1 MNNGLVYIFLFFLM
15 CICPTNGQYGILNE
29 VPSQDDFSEDEIN
42 DLSNKIVGGL
52 YDVLVEAEFADL
64 GGSAYTVSDFEMDTE
79 MTENYGNS
87 LEYGQVYV
95 EREFTQQSTLQMQM
109 QQYTDRMN
117 ISTSDDSNK
126 TNATLKNS
134 NEIVSSV
141 DLETVPLKDAR
152 YCDGHLV
159 QNNQISWSLETPC
172 PSNMMKKPMSLK
184 IKCKSFGA
192 CTEADCCVAKCTTVV
207 CKNNDRK
214 PYAKYETVC
223 SNLQGETLSDPSKCS
238 ASQCCTDKPE
248 HCEEYLRVNSC
259 PSDTVT
265 ISSQELFD
273 ASVTDYQGAC
283 CPHVSNCKIFGENYG
298 CPSSMQLKALPES
311 TKCFGTSEDTC
322 DFEDCCEIIPEP
334 DYEKDWTY
342 FQNNG
347 ESDDVEEPYYHAEFV
362 GHFLYEAD
370 ELLMFNVTPGTRDI
384 RIENC
389 RTACAYQN
397 PNGVEG
403 GQWSTFGKATGF
415 VLVNREKCICQK
427 ISEHAAFNVP
437 PIIQRFA
444 YTNQLDVVE
453 HLVKYESAMFETYTL
468 APVRV
473 HDYSFDSIFLN
484 SNGKCRQ
491 PLYLHGHSDMAPK
504 LQSSAPLYDADGKTE
519 CLHRCVGEYPDLRAF
534 FIKHSD
540 QSCACA
546 ENECNL
552 IDSHSDFRPY
562 EIQPIKVAS
571 TCQFYPVPRNDVPKP
586 EHAVY
591 CKSCTDAGPDSVCHE
606 WVYITPESQTSTFD
620 LDESRSC
627 DEHVFSNA
635 TCTKCKNNTCLEI
648 SCGVGVSNENGL
660 IEDGCESVCN
670 ENCDMC
676 DNRNASLCVRDLCD
690 LGSRPKSEYIT
701 VSDPQGS
708 CEACPAGQYGD
719 GKTCSDC
726 SEGKYQN
733 EDGQQQ
739 CKQCAVGRYGTR
751 PGTKSPCK
759 ACPLKTITE
768 STGSF
773 RQDQCVACPS
783 GYEVRNQICT
793 QCEAG
798 KVEVDSQCLL
808 CEHGTTSEPGA
819 SRECISCDVG
829 KSLHNGEC
837 ISCPPGRFKGGTEEN
852 CAACP
857 QGWFQ
862 AESMATECQ
871 ECPQNTLSLYDAA
884 TTCYCIGETQ
894 DCTSPIQLLSK
905 ENVLEKVH
913 TLLYQ
918 NTDLIQTFLDIL
930 GTKCLEDIERK
941 HENCNECSNPFGS
954 KLKCLQTS
962 SGPVQDTDNDGYM
975 DYVDAF
981 PLDPTEWKDTDGDRF
996 GDNKDTYPNDPTRW
1010 EDSDGDGVDDLDD
1023 YFPHDPSEWMD
1034 SDLDFVGDNS
1044 DAFPND
1050 PSESKDDDNDGVGN
1064 NADKFDNDPTEW
1076 SDDDNDGLGDNEDDP
1091 HPGDTDNDGVTNLID
1106 PFPLD
1111 PTEWSDT
1118 DNDNVGDQ
1126 QDDPFPNDTDNDGTP
1141 NPNDFDAHEP
1151 ANNAGKTWHD
1161 QAGVDHF
1168 PNDPNEQTDTDK
1180 DGTGDNADTDDDDD
1194 GRADPTITVVT
1205 SGTCASHGKVS
1216 VTSQQLCEYA
1226 LNTAAPNNVN
1236 AIWSDSFATAANNPN
1251 CFVSSGKV
1259 YWNTNANPTT
1269 SCSSAASCVCV
1280 NSGADMFPMNPTEWS
1295 DMDGDGIGD
1304 NSDPDRDGDGYYGY
1318 KYMIYS
1324 TGRCEYWGY
1333 VPIAN
1338 KAECDAASLALGRVY
1353 GYNQAF
1359 TAGTRPRCFTY
1370 DVWSDKI
1377 HYNSATD
1384 VLETGDMTTAGGIVC
1399 KSVVDA
1405 FPNDPNEHA
1414 DMDGDGIGDNSDRDK
1429 DGDGVEDVSSVTGHT
1444 AYKIFWS
1451 LTQSCEDIG
1460 GKSITDVGECDAAW
1474 YQGMGKTPANPHRH
1488 YDSIMSTSNW
1498 GATIAP
1504 CMTWGSWGYHN
1515 ANSNPATY
1523 VCSHP
1528 SHPARSDL
1536 GACLCKFDVFPNK
1549 HWDHADVDGDGTGDN
1564 SDTDIDNDGVANVAD
1579 AFPFIHKESADL
1591 DGDGIGDNT
1600 DEDADGDGHKD
1611 HKYVMFTGDGT
1622 SSCASHG
1629 ALPITTAAEC
1639 EQAADLY
1646 YGRYYVSSMSWTSG
1660 TKANSYCMSWSNG
1673 VYFNTH
1679 ATAKDACGITNYV
1692 DNAHYGG
1699 CICKLPVVP
1708 DAFPNDPNE
1717 HADMDGDGIGD
1728 NSDPDRDGDGHAN
1741 AVDALPND
1749 PNEHADM
1756 DGDGIGDNSDP
1767 DKDGDGVED
1776 VSSITDHTTYKVFWS
1791 LTQSCED
1798 IGGKSIT
1805 DVGECDDAW
1814 YSQGTINIASASYR
1828 AIVSSSLRGANLP
1841 PCMTWGTWGYHNTA
1855 SNPATYICGHT
1866 GYPTRQN
1873 MGACLC
1879 KFDVFPNNPNEYSDA
1894 DGDGTGDNSDSDK
1907 DGDGV
1912 ANSADAF
1919 PWNPNESAD
1928 LDNDGIGDNR
1938 DEDADGDGHKD
1949 HKYVTFT
1956 GDGTSSCASHGAL
1969 PITTYAECKQ
1979 AGELYY
1985 GKYWNGGMY
1994 RTEGTRAN
2002 SYCMSWSS
2010 QVIFNTHATAKDACG
2025 VTNYANHGS
2034 LGGCICKLPMAPDA
2048 FPNDATRGPDTDGD
2062 GTADWR
2068 IVSGEKVIEDW
2079 MPNDASSTQDSD
2091 MDGVKDS
2098 AETFPND
2105 PRRKVVVRANLPP
2118 SAFAY
2123 AISPTVVVYGN
2134 VYASFV
2140 SPTSGQTSCAANGY
2154 EPITTALECDAA
2166 GIALGMVETS
2176 PSPGYTTLRNVN
2188 NWGTTNG
2195 YCLKWGSDLYFNTGA
2210 VTDKCGHTS
2219 YLGHPNLGPC
2229 VCKKPT
2235 LSYTPQHM
2243 AAQVFE
2249 ASLTANVDGYV
2260 AELVGNKACNY
2271 AESAVV
2277 KPTVSLN
2284 TGMRAQQVTN
2294 CKNLCADTTQ
2304 WGTVKDSEGMPEY
2317 KTAHIDGNPTNYN
2330 VRADGSTGSLMPIA
2344 GPESGTWEEWV
2355 SNCAK
2360 ACFHANPPSTN
2371 PPTKVKGFFVHQSD
2385 NSFGGRCYCSFKHS
2399 LETTKTTSNYV
2410 SYDFKTDTDAM
2421 NSEDKIRGFFLHNGI
2436 GNAALK
2442 GQCVCIKQDPYKNVE
2457 SGHECLSQYDT
2468 YAIRGEECEK
2478 TSRPEYESVWEE
2490 VTGYCG
2496 TEKSKTV
2503 KEFNVC
2509 ESVCFDDE
2517 DCYGF
2522 SFHAPSKE
2530 CIIPNDKYSCTS
2542 SNLKV
2547 NVFPWKTYNKRSAA
2561 NQRFLSDNMPPMCL
2575 TNIDSVWPGATYTG
2589 CDGARTADGT
2599 PFSSYCDGSNPTHY
2613 IDAHREFYEK
2623 CCDWTGSACVNKWD
2637 NRFYDASTQKYN
2649 RVKSN
2654 SKCRRVF
2661 KWTKPH
2667 GDDAMCYD
2675 EGSSLRVYSEDS
2687 NDCPAGDRECHVV
2700 KCAEK
2705 CFSGEYGASGTADL
2719 LRYGHNGFNDI
2730 MKGFGVDHKNGICEC
2745 TTYGQMP
2752 CGSELED
2759 GSSTELATDS
2769 FTGYEFMFEC
2779 PEDDTKKLTNSKLL
2793 EERGRCTNK
2802 ADVYNTN
2809 SLGTC
2814 NEVQA
2819 GSCESKAYEC
2829 AKTCAAYH
2837 WVDTNK
2843 LQSNTNGITFYSDLY
2858 VRPWDTA
2865 CPIGSICSKMKGRI
2879 LPGFAWSFTSSV
2891 MSPMRVSEDEYVF
2904 GAAAGSYFKMVSVKF
2919 GRQTREFVLSES
2931 RYVTSSTVSSLS
2943 TLTNAKWR
2951 AASKQGGGGTCG
2963 TNQYCAGEFYLT
2975 NENRCT
2981 CRQRVAGSSLAC
2993 TNNNDVNYLTV
3004 KTHMTKTV
3012 ADSQTV
3018 NAEYNA
3024 LTLTESAFG
3033 TGKTCRED
3041 VRFIID
3047 YKDRNGRLIQ
3057 DQRYK
3062 SLTMYLKHADYDENN
3077 GFCNSNTDC
3086 EKTQCAKQCYS
3097 GEYGPY
3103 GQYPTNSDP
3112 RISNLYKK
3120 VYSGGY
3126 VANYHKYYESSS
3138 LKEAPYAEFRM
3149 YAGCGGTDGTNTYP
3163 DGTDTCE
3170 ASPEKRIDECATAC
3184 YTYVYGSGLKMQ
3196 GFFCAKGNGRCYCSI
3211 PRGEATQYTPKPGF
3225 TTSASYDHYDF
3236 NRIYGELQIGWPNG
3250 ASAYGSWGSTDWRIF
3265 DGSASETYPDGT
3277 TLGSATMEQKIEECA
3292 RGCFAQ
3298 HRLPT
3303 IQSSFTNYNSEY
3315 IPTTAKAFLVTPI
3328 NGRCYCSYV
3337 GNQRGTSTQTN
3348 KYGYYMGNFIRDTL
3362 PNFGRGKMKAIEYN
3376 SNSGECSCR
3385 SENSAQCNAEQ
3396 VRTWYAHTGEG
3407 ICDPP
3412 LGVRMYE
3419 GASDN
3424 PGTDVDSNTKACA
3437 TACHLQ
3443 KAPLY
3448 QTWASLGPATGFSVY
3463 ASSGR
3468 CYCNH
3473 QTYSSCPSIKH
3484 TAYKYYDFTSVVEK
3498 SISYTTWYDIH
3509 FQSKRLGSKHLI
3521 TKPT

>member
-29 VPSQDDFSEDEIN
+29 VPSQDDFSENEIN

-95 EREFTQQSTLQMQM
+95 EREFPQQSTLQMQM

-184 IKCKSFGA
+184 IKCKNFGA

-223 SNLQGETLSDPSKCS
+223 SSLQGETLSDPSKCS

-265 ISSQELFD
+265 LSSQELFD

-283 CPHVSNCKIFGENYG
+283 CPHVSTCKMFGEKYG
-298 CPSSMQLKALPES
+298 CPTSMQLKALPES
-311 TKCFGTSEDTC
+311 TMCFGTSEDTC
-322 DFEDCCEIIPEP
+322 DFEDCCEFIPEP
-334 DYEKDWTY
+334 DYDKDWTY
-342 FQNNG
+342 YQNNG

-370 ELLMFNVTPGTRDI
+370 ELLMFNVTPGNVGDI

-389 RTACAYQN
+389 RAACAYQN
-397 PNGVEG
+397 PNGIEG
-403 GQWSTFGKATGF
+403 SQWSTFGQATGF

-427 ISEHAAFNVP
+427 ISDHAAFTMP
-437 PIIQRFA
+437 PIIQRFT

-453 HLVKYESAMFETYTL
+453 RLVKYESAMFETYTL

-473 HDYSFDSIFLN
+473 HDYSFDYIFLN

-571 TCQFYPVPRNDVPKP
+571 TCQFYPVPRSDVPKP

-670 ENCDMC
+670 ENCDLC

-905 ENVLEKVH
+905 ENVLGKVH

-981 PLDPTEWKDTDGDRF
+981 PLDPTEWKDTDGDRV

-1034 SDLDFVGDNS
+1034 SDLDLVGDNS
-1044 DAFPND
+1044 DAFPNN
-1050 PSESKDDDNDGVGN
+1050 PAESKDDDNDGVGN

-1076 SDDDNDGLGDNEDDP
+1076 ADDDNDGLGDNEDDP
-1091 HPGDTDNDGVTNLID
+1091 YLNDSDNDGFTNLID
-1106 PFPLD
+1106 AFPLD

-1141 NPNDFDAHEP
+1141 NPNDFDAHFEY
-1151 ANNAGKTWHD
+1151 NAGKTWHD

-1168 PNDPNEQTDTDK
+1168 PNDPNEHIDTDG
-1180 DGTGDNADTDDDDD
+1180 DGTGDNADADDD
-1194 GRADPTITVVT
+1194 GDGRTDPTITVVT

-1226 LNTAAPNNVN
+1226 LNTAAPGHVN
-1236 AIWSDSFATAANNPN
+1236 AIWSNSFATAANNPN

-1280 NSGADMFPMNPTEWS
+1280 NSGTDLFPLNPTEWS
-1295 DMDGDGIGD
+1295 DIDGDGIGD
-1304 NSDPDRDGDGYYGY
+1304 NSDPDRDGDGH
-1318 KYMIYS
+1318 
-1324 TGRCEYWGY
+1324 
-1333 VPIAN
+1333 AN
-1338 KAECDAASLALGRVY
+1338 A
-1353 GYNQAF
+1353 
-1359 TAGTRPRCFTY
+1359 
-1370 DVWSDKI
+1370 
-1377 HYNSATD
+1377 
-1384 VLETGDMTTAGGIVC
+1384 
-1399 KSVVDA
+1399 VDA

-1414 DMDGDGIGDNSDRDK
+1414 DMDGDGIGDNSDR
-1429 DGDGVEDVSSVTGHT
+1429 
-1444 AYKIFWS
+1444 
-1451 LTQSCEDIG
+1451 
-1460 GKSITDVGECDAAW
+1460 
-1474 YQGMGKTPANPHRH
+1474 
-1488 YDSIMSTSNW
+1488 
-1498 GATIAP
+1498 
-1504 CMTWGSWGYHN
+1504 
-1515 ANSNPATY
+1515 
-1523 VCSHP
+1523 
-1528 SHPARSDL
+1528 
-1536 GACLCKFDVFPNK
+1536 
-1549 HWDHADVDGDGTGDN
+1549 
-1564 SDTDIDNDGVANVAD
+1564 
-1579 AFPFIHKESADL
+1579 
-1591 DGDGIGDNT
+1591 
-1600 DEDADGDGHKD
+1600 
-1611 HKYVMFTGDGT
+1611 
-1622 SSCASHG
+1622 
-1629 ALPITTAAEC
+1629 
-1639 EQAADLY
+1639 
-1646 YGRYYVSSMSWTSG
+1646 
-1660 TKANSYCMSWSNG
+1660 
-1673 VYFNTH
+1673 
-1679 ATAKDACGITNYV
+1679 
-1692 DNAHYGG
+1692 
-1699 CICKLPVVP
+1699 
-1708 DAFPNDPNE
+1708 
-1717 HADMDGDGIGD
+1717 
-1728 NSDPDRDGDGHAN
+1728 
-1741 AVDALPND
+1741 
-1749 PNEHADM
+1749 
-1756 DGDGIGDNSDP
+1756 

-1814 YSQGTINIASASYR
+1814 YSQGTINIASPSYR
-1828 AIVSSSLRGANLP
+1828 AIVSSSPRGANLP
-1841 PCMTWGTWGYHNTA
+1841 PCMTWGTWGYHNTN

-1866 GYPTRQN
+1866 GYPTTQN
-1873 MGACLC
+1873 LGACLC

-1928 LDNDGIGDNR
+1928 LDNDGTGDNT

-1979 AGELYY
+1979 AGELYN
-1985 GKYWNGGMY
+1985 GKYWNGGAS

-2010 QVIFNTHATAKDACG
+2010 QVIFNTAATAKDACG
-2025 VTNYANHGS
+2025 VTNYANHWS
-2034 LGGCICKLPMAPDA
+2034 LGGCICQLPMAPDAFPNDPNEHADLDGDGIGDNSDPDRDGDGHANAVDAFPNDPNEHADMDGDGIGDNSDRDKDGDGVEDVSSITDHTTYKVFWSLTQSCEDIGGKSITDVGECDDAWYSQGTINIASPSYRAIVSSSPRGANLPPCMTWGTWGYHNTNSNPATYICGHTGYPTTQNLGACLCKFDVFPNNPNEYSDADGDGTGDNSDSDKDGDGVANSADAFPWNPNESADLDNDGTGDNTDEDADGDGHKDHKYVTFTGDGTSSCASHGALPITTYAECKQAGELYNGKYWNGGASRTEGTRANSYCMSWSSQVIFNTAATAKDACGVTNYANHWSLGGCICQLPMAPDA
-2048 FPNDATRGPDTDGD
+2048 FPNDATRAVDTDGD

-2068 IVSGEKVIEDW
+2068 IVNGEKVIEDW

-2098 AETFPND
+2098 ADTYPND
-2105 PRRKVVVRANLPP
+2105 PRRKINVRPGVVPVQYVYDVASTSGTSTQHVKYSTGYFLISSGTCVSHGGVQVTVQADCQTARDELGLTNFYTAKYTPGTRPNCFVYSHLPN
-2118 SAFAY
+2118 
-2123 AISPTVVVYGN
+2123 N
-2134 VYASFV
+2134 VYYNTN
-2140 SPTSGQTSCAANGY
+2140 PTGSTETPVPSS
-2154 EPITTALECDAA
+2154 TWTAQ
-2166 GIALGMVETS
+2166 V
-2176 PSPGYTTLRNVN
+2176 
-2188 NWGTTNG
+2188 
-2195 YCLKWGSDLYFNTGA
+2195 
-2210 VTDKCGHTS
+2210 
-2219 YLGHPNLGPC
+2219 
-2229 VCKKPT
+2229 VCKKVG

-2271 AESAVV
+2271 AEAAVV
-2277 KPTVSLN
+2277 KPSVPLN
-2284 TGMRAQQVTN
+2284 TGTRAQQVAN
-2294 CKNLCADTTQ
+2294 CKNVCADTTQ
-2304 WGTVKDSEGMPEY
+2304 WGTSIDPEGMPEY
-2317 KTAHIDGNPTNYN
+2317 EISNILGIPANYHY
-2330 VRADGSTGSLMPIA
+2330 RADGSSQRIMPYNTQ
-2344 GPESGTWEEWV
+2344 SGTWDEMV

-2360 ACFHANPPSTN
+2360 ACFHWSDPS
-2371 PPTKVKGFFVHQSD
+2371 KIKGFHVHLI
-2385 NSFGGRCYCSFKHS
+2385 GRCYCNFKHS
-2399 LETTKTTSNYV
+2399 LETTTQVSDYV

-2421 NSEDKIRGFFLHNGI
+2421 NSEDKIRGFFLHDGTA
-2436 GNAALK
+2436 NAALK

-2490 VTGYCG
+2490 VSGSHCDPAISSVG
-2496 TEKSKTV
+2496 
-2503 KEFNVC
+2503 NVN
-2509 ESVCFDDE
+2509 FE
-2517 DCYGF
+2517 DCEKQCFEDETCLSF
-2522 SFHAPSKE
+2522 SYLFASTTNCRK
-2530 CIIPNDKYSCTS
+2530 CTGNTLFAS
-2542 SNLKV
+2542 SH
-2547 NVFPWKTYNKRSAA
+2547 PWKTYNKRSAA
-2561 NQRFLSDNMPPMCL
+2561 NHRFLSDNVPPVCL
-2575 TNIDSVWPGATYTG
+2575 TNINSVWSGATYTG

-2637 NRFYDASTQKYN
+2637 KRFYDASTQKYN

-2675 EGSSLRVYSEDS
+2675 QGSSLRVYAADS
-2687 NDCPAGDRECHVV
+2687 NTCPAGDRECHVV
-2700 KCAEK
+2700 KCAAK
-2705 CFSGEYGASGTADL
+2705 CYSGEYGASGTADL
-2719 LRYGHNGFNDI
+2719 LRYGDNGFNDI

-2759 GSSTELATDS
+2759 GSFTELATDS

-2779 PEDDTKKLTNSKLL
+2779 PEDDTRKKINSKLL

-2802 ADVYNTN
+2802 GASSTKL
-2809 SLGTC
+2809 LGAC
-2814 NEVQA
+2814 NKAEP
-2819 GSCESKAYEC
+2819 GSCEGKAYEC
-2829 AKTCAAYH
+2829 ANHCAAKQ
-2837 WVDTNK
+2837 WLITNK
-2843 LQSNTNGITFYSDLY
+2843 LHSNTNGVTFYSDL
-2858 VRPWDTA
+2858 DLA
-2865 CPIGSICSKMKGRI
+2865 
-2879 LPGFAWSFTSSV
+2879 
-2891 MSPMRVSEDEYVF
+2891 
-2904 GAAAGSYFKMVSVKF
+2904 
-2919 GRQTREFVLSES
+2919 
-2931 RYVTSSTVSSLS
+2931 
-2943 TLTNAKWR
+2943 
-2951 AASKQGGGGTCG
+2951 
-2963 TNQYCAGEFYLT
+2963 
-2975 NENRCT
+2975 NENLCT
-2981 CRQRVAGSSLAC
+2981 CRQSVAGNSLTC
-2993 TNNNDVNYLTV
+2993 SNDNNVNYLTV

-3033 TGKTCRED
+3033 TGKTCRKD

-3062 SLTMYLKHADYDENN
+3062 SLTMYLNHADYDASN
-3077 GFCNSNTDC
+3077 GNCGVVTFNLKQSQRYCANQVTMDYIPNSSPQHCAEYCYSKGYTGFFLNYAGAHNDACKCSANGCTSLSGSYDATAYTITSNWDAEC
-3086 EKTQCAKQCYS
+3086 GKTQCAKQCYS

-3103 GQYPTNSDP
+3103 GQYPKNSDP

-3126 VANYHKYYESSS
+3126 VTNYHKYYESSS

-3170 ASPEKRIDECATAC
+3170 ASPEKRIDECAAAC

-3211 PRGEATQYTPKPGF
+3211 PRVEATQYTPKITGF
-3225 TTSASYDHYDF
+3225 TTALQYDHYDF

-3250 ASAYGSWGSTDWRIF
+3250 ASPYGSWGSEDWRIF
-3265 DGSASETYPDGT
+3265 DGSSSETYPDGT

-3298 HRLPT
+3298 HRLT
-3303 IQSSFTNYNSEY
+3303 SIDDSFKNYNGNHL
-3315 IPTTAKAFLVTPI
+3315 PTTAKAFLVTPI

-3337 GNQRGTSTQTN
+3337 GNQRGTNTQTN
-3348 KYGYYMGNFIRDTL
+3348 RWGYYMGNFIRDTL

-3396 VRTWYAHTGEG
+3396 VRTWYAHTGAG

-3443 KAPLY
+3443 KVSLANS
-3448 QTWASLGPATGFSVY
+3448 WATLGPATGFSVY

>member
-1 MNNGLVYIFLFFLM
+1 MTKILLISLCIFGLMGIGL
-15 CICPTNGQYGILNE
+15 CQTYGSTSASSVVSNSVEIT
-29 VPSQDDFSEDEIN
+29 VPGDFSAVFDAPDAEILSSSDGFKSSEFNLIGVLAGENANHRSRIVILGSLDDMDYRDKNVLENEMQNLRLMNETTGLLDDEKELSIVDVEDIAN
-42 DLSNKIVGGL
+42 DI
-52 YDVLVEAEFADL
+52 AE
-64 GGSAYTVSDFEMDTE
+64 
-79 MTENYGNS
+79 
-87 LEYGQVYV
+87 
-95 EREFTQQSTLQMQM
+95 
-109 QQYTDRMN
+109 
-117 ISTSDDSNK
+117 
-126 TNATLKNS
+126 
-134 NEIVSSV
+134 EIVLPSGVRVGIVKVSARVSS
-141 DLETVPLKDAR
+141 AR
-152 YCDGHLV
+152 YCDGHV
-159 QNNQISWSLETPC
+159 VENNEIAWEEAVLC
-172 PSNMMKKPMSLK
+172 PEKMMPIGLAGQT
-184 IKCKSFGA
+184 KCEKLSH
-192 CTEADCCVAKCTTVV
+192 CSESECCIAKCTSEL
-207 CKNNDRK
+207 CQDASRNKNLAKPFAKPNTPCRDTLNQLLDSSTKCIAEFCCTEKPATCSEYLAHTDCPSDRRMISG
-214 PYAKYETVC
+214 KY
-223 SNLQGETLSDPSKCS
+223 TLSDTDS
-238 ASQCCTDKPE
+238 AADVCCLPKVTCQSYLDTYECPVSMEAALYPESVLCDTTHASSCDVSDCCTTVPE
-248 HCEEYLRVNSC
+248 QDYLTSWTYYENSEQ
-259 PSDTVT
+259 PSD
-265 ISSQELFD
+265 I
-273 ASVTDYQGAC
+273 
-283 CPHVSNCKIFGENYG
+283 
-298 CPSSMQLKALPES
+298 
-311 TKCFGTSEDTC
+311 
-322 DFEDCCEIIPEP
+322 
-334 DYEKDWTY
+334 
-342 FQNNG
+342 
-347 ESDDVEEPYYHAEFV
+347 EEPEYHAELI
-362 GHFLYEAD
+362 GHFLYDAED
-370 ELLMFNVTPGTRDI
+370 LIMYLETPGLG
-384 RIENC
+384 ENDRVDSC
-389 RTACAYQN
+389 RKACAYKN
-397 PNGVEG
+397 PNGFEG
-403 GQWSTFGKATGF
+403 NKWNTFGDATGF
-415 VLVNREKCICQK
+415 VMMGAKCICQRVA
-427 ISEHAAFNVP
+427 EHEIFQVAPLAHGTTFK
-437 PIIQRFA
+437 
-444 YTNQLDVVE
+444 TNQLDVLPSNIKF
-453 HLVKYESAMFETYTL
+453 HSAMFKTYTL
-468 APVRV
+468 SPVRT
-473 HDYSFDSIFLN
+473 SEFILN
-484 SNGKCRQ
+484 HVYVGSNGKCANAV
-491 PLYLHGHSDMAPK
+491 YLPGF
-504 LQSSAPLYDADGKTE
+504 SAPASRLTASDDGYDSDPITE
-519 CLHRCVGEYPDLRAF
+519 CKNRCLAAYPEYRGFFVGL
-534 FIKHSD
+534 ST
-540 QSCACA
+540 SVCACSSDK
-546 ENECNL
+546 CFVV
-552 IDSHSDFRPY
+552 DFHSDFRPY
-562 EIQPIKVAS
+562 KIQAQKVSRDCQMFQEPTNTFDRPTGAVICKQCTNKGLESQCLEWAYIESENICNTNINSVWDGNTYTGCDGARWSGGSFAQEYCDGTSVNMQASSQHYSGSWIDSKKEFYQKCCQWTGSVCVEKFDDNFYDASSWNKDHVFSCDQFDSNRAQCLKCSSTECLEIGCNNGFSNDNRNMTDGCEALCQSACTVCDSQNSTKCIIKKCDSGEYVEDMMQYPSFLHKGAGLCNGPTGIRVYNGASDNPGTDSTSNQRECAKACKSQSTALEYGPWSTRGAALGFSVDAVGRCYCNHKTWSGCSGSIAYANIGYSFYDFADSQPYFCD
-571 TCQFYPVPRNDVPKP
+571 TCPKGKQGDGNVCLKCIP
-586 EHAVY
+586 GLYQDEIGQGE
-591 CKSCTDAGPDSVCHE
+591 CKSCAIGTYSPVSGLDHCVDCPPRKVTD
-606 WVYITPESQTSTFD
+606 Q
-620 LDESRSC
+620 
-627 DEHVFSNA
+627 
-635 TCTKCKNNTCLEI
+635 
-648 SCGVGVSNENGL
+648 
-660 IEDGCESVCN
+660 
-670 ENCDMC
+670 
-676 DNRNASLCVRDLCD
+676 
-690 LGSRPKSEYIT
+690 LGSKELPDCI
-701 VSDPQGS
+701 D
-708 CEACPAGQYGD
+708 CAAG
-719 GKTCSDC
+719 
-726 SEGKYQN
+726 YQ
-733 EDGQQQ
+733 
-739 CKQCAVGRYGTR
+739 
-751 PGTKSPCK
+751 
-759 ACPLKTITE
+759 
-768 STGSF
+768 
-773 RQDQCVACPS
+773 
-783 GYEVRNQICT
+783 EVDRECH

-798 KVEVDSQCLL
+798 RFQNGDF
-808 CEHGTTSEPGA
+808 CEDCTAGSTSRPGSTA
-819 SRECISCDVG
+819 CSGCAGG
-829 KSLHNGEC
+829 KSVRKGSC
-837 ISCPPGRFKGGTEEN
+837 VDCPPGRFSKGLQST

-857 QGWFQ
+857 IGWAQPDHASEF
-862 AESMATECQ
+862 CDV
-871 ECPQNTLSLYDAA
+871 CPSGTFPFFEAA
-884 TTCYCIGETQ
+884 KRCYCLGN
-894 DCTSPIQLLSK
+894 DCENGIKLLTK
-905 ENVLEKVH
+905 EQILQKIH
-913 TLLYQ
+913 KTLHG
-918 NTDLIQTFLDIL
+918 NTDLIQSFLDIL
-930 GTKCLEDIERK
+930 GAKCVEDVKRK
-941 HENCNECSNPFGS
+941 HENCNTCSNPFGS
-954 KLKCLQTS
+954 NLKCLGTS
-962 SGPVQDTDNDGYM
+962 SGPVQDTDGDGIM
-975 DYVDAF
+975 DYADAF
-981 PLDPTEWKDTDGDRF
+981 PDDPLETQ
-996 GDNKDTYPNDPTRW
+996 
-1010 EDSDGDGVDDLDD
+1010 DSDGDGVGDNS
-1023 YFPHDPSEWMD
+1023 DPWPNDPTKWID
-1034 SDLDFVGDNS
+1034 SDGDGHEDYNIDQNQNRITVDQFPYDPNEWIDSDSDMVGDNS
-1044 DAFPND
+1044 DAFPNN
-1050 PSESKDDDNDGVGN
+1050 PAESKDDDNDGVGN

-1168 PNDPNEQTDTDK
+1168 PNDPNEQTDTDG
-1180 DGTGDNADTDDDDD
+1180 DGTGDNADTDDDGD

-1304 NSDPDRDGDGYYGY
+1304 NSDFDRDGDGYANLVWSHKGNGVCYSGGIGIRVYNGASDNPGTDSATNLRECARACFEQHPPKQYGPW
-1318 KYMIYS
+1318 S
-1324 TGRCEYWGY
+1324 TRGPALGFSVDYVGRCYC
-1333 VPIAN
+1333 N
-1338 KAECDAASLALGRVY
+1338 HK
-1353 GYNQAF
+1353 
-1359 TAGTRPRCFTY
+1359 T
-1370 DVWSDKI
+1370 WS
-1377 HYNSATD
+1377 N
-1384 VLETGDMTTAGGIVC
+1384 C
-1399 KSVVDA
+1399 
-1405 FPNDPNEHA
+1405 A
-1414 DMDGDGIGDNSDRDK
+1414 DQR
-1429 DGDGVEDVSSVTGHT
+1429 
-1444 AYKIFWS
+1444 
-1451 LTQSCEDIG
+1451 
-1460 GKSITDVGECDAAW
+1460 
-1474 YQGMGKTPANPHRH
+1474 
-1488 YDSIMSTSNW
+1488 STSYKN
-1498 GATIAP
+1498 
-1504 CMTWGSWGYHN
+1504 YDY
-1515 ANSNPATY
+1515 AN
-1523 VCSHP
+1523 
-1528 SHPARSDL
+1528 
-1536 GACLCKFDVFPNK
+1536 G
-1549 HWDHADVDGDGTGDN
+1549 GD
-1564 SDTDIDNDGVANVAD
+1564 
-1579 AFPFIHKESADL
+1579 E
-1591 DGDGIGDNT
+1591 
-1600 DEDADGDGHKD
+1600 
-1611 HKYVMFTGDGT
+1611 
-1622 SSCASHG
+1622 
-1629 ALPITTAAEC
+1629 
-1639 EQAADLY
+1639 
-1646 YGRYYVSSMSWTSG
+1646 
-1660 TKANSYCMSWSNG
+1660 
-1673 VYFNTH
+1673 
-1679 ATAKDACGITNYV
+1679 
-1692 DNAHYGG
+1692 
-1699 CICKLPVVP
+1699 
-1708 DAFPNDPNE
+1708 FPNDPNE

-1741 AVDALPND
+1741 AVDEFPND

-1756 DGDGIGDNSDP
+1756 DGDGIGDNSDR

-1805 DVGECDDAW
+1805 DVGECDAAW
-1814 YSQGTINIASASYR
+1814 YRGMGKTPGNAKTGYDSIINTSPW
-1828 AIVSSSLRGANLP
+1828 GATVA
-1841 PCMTWGTWGYHNTA
+1841 PCMEWSGGWGYHNSN
-1855 SNPATYICGHT
+1855 SNPATYVCSHPS
-1866 GYPTRQN
+1866 YVARQDL
-1873 MGACLC
+1873 GACLC
-1879 KFDVFPNNPNEYSDA
+1879 KFDAFPNDPNEYSDM

-1912 ANSADAF
+1912 ADSADAF
-1919 PWNPNESAD
+1919 PFIHKESAD
-1928 LDNDGIGDNR
+1928 FDGDGIGDNT

-1969 PITTYAECKQ
+1969 PISTFAECKQ
-1979 AGELYY
+1979 AGELLQDHNFL
-1985 GKYWNGGMY
+1985 NGVTGSSWTQGDLGNPY
-1994 RTEGTRAN
+1994 CLTWGTGV
-2002 SYCMSWSS
+2002 Y
-2010 QVIFNTHATAKDACG
+2010 FNTDATAKDACG
-2025 VTNYANHGS
+2025 ITNYANDPT
-2034 LGGCICKLPMAPDA
+2034 LGNCICKLPMAPDA
-2048 FPNDATRGPDTDGD
+2048 FPNDATRTTDTDGD

-2098 AETFPND
+2098 ADTYPND
-2105 PRRKVVVRANLPP
+2105 PRRKIDVRAGLTP
-2118 SAFAY
+2118 SVYAY
-2123 AISPTVVVYGN
+2123 PISPSQKISFTEYK
-2134 VYASFV
+2134 SFV
-2140 SPTSGQTSCAANGY
+2140 SPTSGQSSCAANGY
-2154 EPITTALECDAA
+2154 EPITTKAECHAA
-2166 GIALGMVETS
+2166 AAALGKS
-2176 PSPGYTTLRNVN
+2176 PQEG
-2188 NWGTTNG
+2188 GFGAGMG
-2195 YCLKWGSDLYFNTGA
+2195 YCIFWNPGQVWWNPTA
-2210 VTDKCGHTS
+2210 NADKCGHTS

-2229 VCKKPT
+2229 VCKKPS

-2277 KPTVSLN
+2277 KPPLVYNQGT
-2284 TGMRAQQVTN
+2284 RAQQVTN

-2317 KTAHIDGNPTNYN
+2317 KTAHIDGYPTNYH
-2330 VRADGSTGSLMPIA
+2330 VRADGSSHTLLPYDSQ
-2344 GPESGTWEEWV
+2344 SGTWEEWV

-2360 ACFHANPPSTN
+2360 ACFHYSNPLS
-2371 PPTKVKGFFVHQSD
+2371 KIKGFFLS
-2385 NSFGGRCYCSFKHS
+2385 NSNGRCHCSYKHS

-2490 VTGYCG
+2490 VRGYCDPFLSAVDNVNFEDC
-2496 TEKSKTV
+2496 EKQCFEDETCLSFSYLYASSTNCRKCTGPKTV
-2503 KEFNVC
+2503 
-2509 ESVCFDDE
+2509 
-2517 DCYGF
+2517 
-2522 SFHAPSKE
+2522 
-2530 CIIPNDKYSCTS
+2530 T
-2542 SNLKV
+2542 V
-2547 NVFPWKTYNKRSAA
+2547 NPHPWKTYHKRSAA

-2575 TNIDSVWPGATYTG
+2575 TNIDSVWSGATYTG

-2623 CCDWTGSACVNKWD
+2623 CCEWTGSACVNKWD

-2675 EGSSLRVYSEDS
+2675 QGSSLRVYSADS
-2687 NDCPAGDRECHVV
+2687 NTCPAGDRECHVV

-2837 WVDTNK
+2837 YVETNK
-2843 LQSNTNGITFYSDLY
+2843 LQSNTNGVTFYSDLY
-2858 VRPWDTA
+2858 VVPWETA
-2865 CPIGSICSKMKGRI
+2865 CPIGDICSKMKGRI

-2943 TLTNAKWR
+2943 ALTNAKWR
-2951 AASKQGGGGTCG
+2951 AATKQGGGGTCG

-2981 CRQRVAGSSLAC
+2981 CRQSVAGSSLAC

-3033 TGKTCRED
+3033 TGKTCRKD
-3041 VRFIID
+3041 VTFIND
-3047 YKDRNGRLIQ
+3047 SKDRNDRLIQ
-3057 DQRYK
+3057 RQRYK
-3062 SLTMYLKHADYDENN
+3062 SLTMYLKHADYDASN
-3077 GFCNSNTDC
+3077 GDCNSKTGNLKTEC

-3103 GQYPTNSDP
+3103 GQNPTNSDP
-3112 RISNLYKK
+3112 RISALYTK

-3126 VANYHKYYESSS
+3126 LTNYHKYWYTSLSSADS
-3138 LKEAPYAEFRM
+3138 NQFRI
-3149 YAGCGGTDGTNTYP
+3149 YAGCGQALSGGDSNTYP
-3163 DGTDTCE
+3163 DGSSTCD
-3170 ASPEKRIDECATAC
+3170 ASDEKQVDECAAAC
-3184 YTYVYGSGLKMQ
+3184 YNYVYSSGLKMA
-3196 GFFCAKGNGRCYCSI
+3196 GFFVQNSIGRCYCSI
-3211 PRGEATQYTPKPGF
+3211 PRGRATQYTPKTAW
-3225 TTSASYDHYDF
+3225 TTSAVYDHYDF
-3236 NRIYGELQIGWPNG
+3236 NRIYGEMFMGWPTTN
-3250 ASAYGSWGSTDWRIF
+3250 SVSVYGSWTHNNWRIF
-3265 DGSASETYPDGT
+3265 DGHGQTRTTFPTVYNSNGYGGFTSNQIRPNTYPDGT
-3277 TLGSATMEQKIEECA
+3277 TMSSTTTYDQRIEECA
-3292 RGCFAQ
+3292 RGCFTWKDPNGN
-3298 HRLPT
+3298 L
-3303 IQSSFTNYNSEY
+3303 
-3315 IPTTAKAFLVTPI
+3315 AKAFLVTAN

-3337 GNQRGTSTQTN
+3337 GNKRGTSTN
-3348 KYGYYMGNFIRDTL
+3348 AGGYMGGNFIRDTL

-3396 VRTWYAHTGEG
+3396 VRTSYAYRGGG

-3424 PGTDVDSNTKACA
+3424 PGTTTDERTKACA

-3443 KAPLY
+3443 KVSLANS
-3448 QTWASLGPATGFSVY
+3448 WATLGPATGFSVY

-3484 TAYKYYDFTSVVEK
+3484 TSYKYYDFTSVVEK

-3521 TKPT
+3521 TKST